1 MKKRW
6 ISVLMAVILV
16 FTMATPLVSAE
27 PKKSEM
33 TVSEDLIRI
42 LKKMEGFQ
50 AKPIWDYSQWTVGYG
65 TECPADKL
73 EEYKKNG
80 ITEADAVAL
89 LNKELDRFETAVNNF
104 ANTHNLVFKQHQFDA
119 LVSFSYNLGESW
131 MRDTAGYFNTAVRE
145 QGTIDELIYGIVLYS
160 MAGGEYMLME
170 RRLCEAD
177 MYINGEYRAYNSSTE
192 GTSAY
197 MKYVFLD
204 GNGGDIQRMV
214 YGYDARRG
222 SQISVS
228 FSRIPTGVDEKGNP
242 FAYTL
247 AGWYTADGKKVEKL
261 DSTLKNGQILYARW
275 ADPTGKVV
283 SIPKGTPEEMT
294 VTVTADSLNVRTG
307 PATHYSRVGSY
318 EKGTA
323 VPITEIYQTGDYTW
337 GKSTLGWFRLDNTN
351 YAELKSA
358 QSQFPKEGTVTDNN
372 VNVRTGP
379 GTKHNAVA
387 QKHKGDRVIIS
398 EEAEGG
404 SLRWGKLADGNWI
417 CLDYVR
423 YDEDAKVISTVTL
436 LQPPSRTEYVQKME
450 SLHLEGCVLLITY
463 TDGSTTALTPTRS
476 MVSSYSNAT
485 LGETTVQLTYEGKP
499 VSFKVTIIKATVT
512 FLDYDGTVLSTA
524 QYAYGETVKVP
535 PAPTREGTGGYFYMF
550 SGWDRAVT
558 TCAGNAVYTA
568 TYVESTDPDAVVVP
582 QSITSGVYTAADGY
596 IRKIAAGTTV
606 ETLVSGIN
614 ESSYIAVYNG
624 ETPVTGAAVVT
635 TGMTVRLEH
644 GGKVIQSLT
653 LVVTGD
659 VNGDGGVSITDA
671 LQIKSHLLQKQTLSG
686 ANALAAD
693 TSADGAVSI
702 TDFLQVKAKILGKGE
717 IAP

>member
-16 FTMATPLVSAE
+16 FTMATPLISAE
-27 PKKSEM
+27 PKAAAM
-33 TVSEDLIRI
+33 TVSEELIRV
-42 LKKMEGFQ
+42 LKTIEGFR
-50 AKPIWDYSQWTVGYG
+50 AKPYWDYSQWTVGYG

-80 ITEADAVAL
+80 IPEADALAL
-89 LNKELDRFETAVNNF
+89 LHKELDRFEAAVNSF
-104 ANTHNLVFKQHQFDA
+104 ADKHNLFFSQQQFDA
-119 LVSFSYNLGESW
+119 LVSFSFNLGESW

-145 QGTIDELIYGIVLYS
+145 QGTADELIYGMVLYS

-177 MYINGEYRAYNSSTE
+177 MYINGEYRAYNASAE
-192 GTSAY
+192 GVSDY

-204 GNGGDIQRMV
+204 GNGGDVRYLV
-214 YGYDARRG
+214 YGYDARRE
-222 SQISVS
+222 SQVSVS
-228 FSRIPTGVDEKGNP
+228 FSRIPTGVDEEGNP

-247 AGWYTADGKKVEKL
+247 EGWYTAEGKKVEKL

-275 ADPTGKVV
+275 ADPAGKIV
-283 SIPKGTPEEMT
+283 SIPKGTPEELT
-294 VTVTADSLNVRTG
+294 VTVTADSVNVRSG

-358 QSQFPKEGTVTDNN
+358 QSQFPKEGTVTDDN

-379 GTKHNAVA
+379 GTDHNRVY
-387 QKHKGDRVIIS
+387 QLYEGDRVTIS
-398 EEAEGG
+398 EEAQGG

-423 YDEDAKVISTVTL
+423 YDADAKVVSTVTL

-463 TDGSTTALTPTRS
+463 NDGTTTALTPTRS

-485 LGETTVQLTYEGKP
+485 LGETTVQITCEGKR

-524 QYAYGETVKVP
+524 QYAYGEKVTEP

-582 QSITSGVYTAADGY
+582 QSITSGVYTVADGY

-624 ETPVTGAAVVT
+624 DTPVTGAATVS

-644 GGKVIQSLT
+644 EGNVIQSLT

-659 VNGDGGVSITDA
+659 VNGDGTVSITDA

-717 IAP
+717 ITP